1 MQIPIKVAQF
11 SKPINMWH
19 YATKNAMQEFKGV
32 KPILFH
38 LHDGNLLHTAR
49 KQIKSLEDFRGAKVR
64 AATRQSTKM
73 LTALEA
79 TPVPMPLPQTPE
91 SLAKGVIDG
100 ALIPWEV
107 SPALKLEEIA
117 QFHTE
122 LDPSSGQISNSVFIF
137 AMNPAK
143 YNSLPPD
150 LKKVIDAN
158 SGPEASAWV
167 GRVFAESGL
176 PGRKIAAD
184 RKNIFYTVPAAEVQ
198 RWQAASEG
206 VVAEWV
212 KDVTAKGYDG
222 KKLLEEAKALM
233 K

>member
-1 MQIPIKVAQF
+1 MSA
-11 SKPINMWH
+11 
-19 YATKNAMQEFKGV
+19 
-32 KPILFH
+32 
-38 LHDGNLLHTAR
+38 DR
-49 KQIKSLEDFRGAKVR
+49 
-64 AATRQSTKM
+64 STFD
-73 LTALEA
+73 TIALEFEG
-79 TPVPMPLPQTPE
+79 PLAWIT
-91 SLAKGVIDG
+91 L
-100 ALIPWEV
+100 
-107 SPALKLEEIA
+107 
-117 QFHTE
+117 
-122 LDPSSGQISNSVFIF
+122 NR
-137 AMNPAK
+137 
-143 YNSLPPD
+143 
-150 LKKVIDAN
+150 
-158 SGPEASAWV
+158 PEASAWV